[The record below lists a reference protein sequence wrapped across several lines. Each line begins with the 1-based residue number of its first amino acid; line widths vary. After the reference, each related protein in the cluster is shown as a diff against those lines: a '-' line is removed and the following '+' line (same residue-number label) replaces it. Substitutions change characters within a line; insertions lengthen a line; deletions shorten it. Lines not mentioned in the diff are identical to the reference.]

1 MVENM
6 LVDARKVFQLLLP
19 HYLRDLKTLQ
29 LFRSWQSVNLFW
41 QFLGNHHVGPMD
53 PKSAEISITV
63 GRGKHKT
70 RRKNNGWR
78 GIGRDEIQ
86 WRQKNRDDGKQHKR
100 RYKLLRRKTHQPLAV
115 AMVPTLTATS
125 PPPSEDLHRWLHVYS
140 GTKLFYEDKG
150 LSRFTYYQ
158 YQLTVYNDV
167 GYTSGD
173 IVTAVTMAGVPL
185 KPPTLSAHAINHT
198 AVQVNWNKP

>member
-1 MVENM
+1 
-6 LVDARKVFQLLLP
+6 
-19 HYLRDLKTLQ
+19 
-29 LFRSWQSVNLFW
+29 
-41 QFLGNHHVGPMD
+41 
-53 PKSAEISITV
+53 
-63 GRGKHKT
+63 
-70 RRKNNGWR
+70 
-78 GIGRDEIQ
+78 
-86 WRQKNRDDGKQHKR
+86 
-100 RYKLLRRKTHQPLAV
+100 
-115 AMVPTLTATS
+115 MVPTLAATS

-198 AVQVNWNKP
+198 AVQVNWNKPSLQDLQGEVESFFLTVKSSKSGLLLAYGPEVMSTVISDLWPSATYLISLQVFNGAHNTTKAMVNVTTPDGGRKK